1 MEPVHLIWKKSCDT
15 CRRFK
20 RQLDAWGVLY
30 TDREINTQPLTA
42 PELDAL
48 IGETPV
54 KQWLNTQNETYRALK
69 LKDNPPDKA
78 RAVALIAEHNNL
90 LRRPVLRVGDQ
101 LVVGND
107 LEAAA
112 HLLGKPFHCALP

>member
-1 MEPVHLIWKKSCDT
+1 MSSIHLIWKKSCDT

-20 RQLDAWGVLY
+20 RQLDAWGVVY
-30 TDREINTQPLTA
+30 TDREMNAEPLTA
-42 PELDAL
+42 EELDAL
-48 IGETPV
+48 IGDRPV
-54 KQWLNTQNETYRALK
+54 QPFLNTHNETYRQLK

-78 RAVALIAEHNNL
+78 RAVALMAETNTL
-90 LRRPVLRVGDQ
+90 LRRPVLRVGDV

-112 HLLGKPFHCALP
+112 RLLGKT

>member
-1 MEPVHLIWKKSCDT
+1 MEPLHLIWKKSCET

-20 RQLDAWGVLY
+20 RQLDAWGVTY
-30 TDREINTQPLTA
+30 TDREINAQPLTA
-42 PELDAL
+42 AEIDAL
-48 IGETPV
+48 IGDGPV
-54 KQWLNTQNETYRALK
+54 RPWLNTQNEVYRQLK

-90 LRRPVLRVGDQ
+90 LRRPVLRVGTQ

-112 HLLGKPFHCALP
+112 HLLGKPFHCAL